1 MISSVLMKSLFQS
14 EVRVRR
20 SSLQLREVAALPVLR
35 VISAQL
41 EGFSVSSGRQDQEF
55 QTIWSSIFSQEWTEN
70 RRTSDHSFW
79 SLQPLLSLVKLQ
91 DFELFHRGERHL
103 GAETKATYQCSG
115 EGKKVCGKKLLDPA
129 IWPRPPGQS
138 GKVHQRRVES
148 KGLILSLICC
158 SLSETTTTTSPL
170 KWRLPRV
177 PRRTWES
184 SVPNLLPH
192 LHATMQD
199 FKKDARIKMFFSDWN

>member
-20 SSLQLREVAALPVLR
+20 SSLQLREVAALPV
-35 VISAQL
+35 
-41 EGFSVSSGRQDQEF
+41 SVSSGRQDQEF

-91 DFELFHRGERHL
+91 DFELFHRG
-103 GAETKATYQCSG
+103 GAEAKATYQCSG

-129 IWPRPPGQS
+129 TWPRPPGQS
-138 GKVHQRRVES
+138 GKVHQRRGGS
-148 KGLILSLICC
+148 TWLILSLICC
-158 SLSETTTTTSPL
+158 SLSESSVTTTTTSLL
-170 KWRLPRV
+170 KWRLPWV